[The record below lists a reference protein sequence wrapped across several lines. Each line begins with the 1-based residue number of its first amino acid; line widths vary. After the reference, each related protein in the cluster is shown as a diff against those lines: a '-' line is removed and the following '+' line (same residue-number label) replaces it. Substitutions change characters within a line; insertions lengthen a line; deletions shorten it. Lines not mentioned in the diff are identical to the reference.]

1 MGKVLSAQ
9 ELSALLNSDSTP
21 EPNAQVDAA
30 LMEAIVIPTA
40 EDLLLLTQ
48 AAIGDVQGV
57 LPMDPEQADALRA
70 ALRRRLMG
78 ALAPEGEAS

>member
-21 EPNAQVDAA
+21 EPNAQVDTA

-48 AAIGDVQGV
+48 AAIGDVEGV

>member
-40 EDLLLLTQ
+40 EDLLALTA
-48 AAIGDVQGV
+48 AAISDVEGV